1 LNIRNS
7 RGEKRK
13 KHYRDLLKVAGKT
26 LGYGTRALER
36 APQWQNPISQVLAE
50 GLAHNLDLMGRVI
63 QQTHRRVFLGQK
75 VPATEKIVSIFEEH
89 TDIIEK
95 GARESLFG
103 HKLYLT
109 VGKSS
114 LILDA
119 LLLRGNPGDS
129 QQVKPLLDRQGE
141 LYGRYPHQAS
151 FDGGFA
157 CPDNLKWSQV

>member
-1 LNIRNS
+1 MI
-7 RGEKRK
+7 
-13 KHYRDLLKVAGKT
+13 
-26 LGYGTRALER
+26 
-36 APQWQNPISQVLAE
+36 
-50 GLAHNLDLMGRVI
+50 
-63 QQTHRRVFLGQK
+63 LGQK

-95 GARESLFG
+95 GLARVFG

-119 LLLRGNPGDS
+119 VLMNGNPADS
-129 QQVKPLLDRQGE
+129 QQVKPLLQHQCRQ
-141 LYGRYPHQAS
+141 YGRYPCQTS

-157 CPDNLKWSQV
+157 SSDNLKWAKQCASRMWPLPM